1 MKQYCRYCVYL
12 CVNNV
17 PYCDVKNK
25 VLSES
30 ACKRPNNCKDFVF
43 ADVED
48 EYQDAFGE
56 TMGYHPRIRSPKKS
70 GTDMIKDNQFTLP
83 LGMYEGTIPIK
94 RNQNGIVI
102 LSEDD

>member
-1 MKQYCRYCVYL
+1 MKQYCRYCVNL

-17 PYCDVKNK
+17 PYCDAKNK
-25 VLSES
+25 VRSES

-56 TMGYHPRIRSPKKS
+56 TNGYVYVKTK
-70 GTDMIKDNQFTLP
+70 GAGGWIKETNLLP
-83 LGMYEGTIPIK
+83 F
-94 RNQNGIVI
+94 R
-102 LSEDD
+102 D